1 MKKIFLLIALMSM
14 AFQLEGASQNI
25 ISDLERVDSTTM
37 SRVKIYEEPTITDVV
52 LKMNSSSADPVAT
65 LSRGWSV
72 QVFSD
77 NSQGAKDE
85 AFKIENKIKERMPYE
100 YVRSERKA
108 PFWKVRVG
116 QFTSVEDARSLR
128 SVLLEQFP
136 ELKGGIYIVRFNNQ

>member
-14 AFQLEGASQNI
+14 AFQLEGVSQNI
-25 ISDLERVDSTTM
+25 ISDLERVDSATM
-37 SRVKIYEEPTITDVV
+37 AKVKVYADPMITDVV
-52 LKMNSSSADPVAT
+52 LKMNTDPTAT

-77 NSQGAKDE
+77 NSQDAKDE
-85 AFKIENKIKERMPYE
+85 AFKIENKIKEKLPYE
-100 YVRSERKA
+100 YVRAERKA

-116 QFTSVEDARSLR
+116 QFSSVEEARELR
-128 SVLLEQFP
+128 TLLLEQFP

>member
-14 AFQLEGASQNI
+14 AFQLEGVSQNI
-25 ISDLERVDSTTM
+25 ISDLERVDSATM
-37 SRVKIYEEPTITDVV
+37 ASVKVYADPMITDVV
-52 LKMNSSSADPVAT
+52 LKMNTDPTAT

-77 NSQGAKDE
+77 NSQDAKDE
-85 AFKIENKIKERMPYE
+85 AFKIENKIKEKLPYE
-100 YVRSERKA
+100 YVRAERKA

-116 QFTSVEDARSLR
+116 QFSSVEEARELR
-128 SVLLEQFP
+128 TLLLEQFP